1 MSSVRSIEWAFLF
14 VVSAVGIALANLVGF
29 QVGIVESL
37 PGILILVALSL
48 AGMACTKLIPLKLP
62 IVAYVS
68 ILGLLVAGPWS
79 PVRDFVIASVG
90 VINLTAPLA
99 LVGAF
104 AGIGVADQLG
114 FFARQGW
121 KMVVVGIVFMT
132 GSFVITAIIPQLLLT
147 LTGAI

>member
-1 MSSVRSIEWAFLF
+1 MRSIEWAFLF
-14 VVSAVGIALANLVGF
+14 AVSAVGIALANLVGF

-37 PGILILVALSL
+37 PVILILVALSL

-68 ILGLLVAGPWS
+68 ILGLLVAG
-79 PVRDFVIASVG
+79 
-90 VINLTAPLA
+90 
-99 LVGAF
+99 
-104 AGIGVADQLG
+104 IGVEDQLG

-132 GSFVITAIIPQLLLT
+132 GSFVITAIISQLLLT

>member
-1 MSSVRSIEWAFLF
+1 MRSIEWAFLF
-14 VVSAVGIALANLVGF
+14 AVSAVGIALANLVGF

-48 AGMACTKLIPLKLP
+48 A
-62 IVAYVS
+62 
-68 ILGLLVAGPWS
+68 
-79 PVRDFVIASVG
+79 
-90 VINLTAPLA
+90 
-99 LVGAF
+99 GAF

-132 GSFVITAIIPQLLLT
+132 GSFVITAIISQLLLT

>member
-1 MSSVRSIEWAFLF
+1 M
-14 VVSAVGIALANLVGF
+14 
-29 QVGIVESL
+29 ESGARL
-37 PGILILVALSL
+37 RNRER
-48 AGMACTKLIPLKLP
+48 
-62 IVAYVS
+62 
-68 ILGLLVAGPWS
+68 GL
-79 PVRDFVIASVG
+79 
-90 VINLTAPLA
+90 INLTAPLA

-132 GSFVITAIIPQLLLT
+132 GSFVMTAIISQVLLT

>member
-1 MSSVRSIEWAFLF
+1 MRSIECAFLF
-14 VVSAVGIALANLVGF
+14 AVSAVGIALANLVGF

-48 AGMACTKLIPLKLP
+48 E
-62 IVAYVS
+62 
-68 ILGLLVAGPWS
+68 
-79 PVRDFVIASVG
+79 
-90 VINLTAPLA
+90 
-99 LVGAF
+99 GAF

-132 GSFVITAIIPQLLLT
+132 GSFVITALISQLLLT